1 MILSIVLMSISVV
14 LIVWYVISKSQKYDV
29 KELFIKTGISFLFL
43 VVSLVASYSSGNFSI
58 FNLLVILGLALGLI
72 GDILL
77 DLKYVDNERTV
88 GYTYGGFIAFGIG
101 HILYIT
107 ALCITFYNGN
117 ILFIILPIVID
128 IILAFVT
135 ILMEK
140 PLKIKYGRY
149 KKISFIYAL
158 TLFGTCMFSLFLAI
172 GASFQIVPLNL
183 FFIASVL
190 FAISDLVL
198 SGTFFGE
205 NKERPVDFILNYSTY
220 YSAQFLIAF
229 LLIFM

>member
-1 MILSIVLMSISVV
+1 MIFSIVLMSISVV
-14 LIVWYVISKSQKYDV
+14 LIGIYIFFKSKKYDI
-29 KELFIKTGISFLFL
+29 KELFLKTGISFLFL
-43 VVSLVASYSSGNFSI
+43 VVALVSSYSSGHFSI
-58 FNLLVILGLALGLI
+58 FNVLVILGLSLGLI

-77 DLKYVDNERTV
+77 DLKYVDIERTV

-107 ALCITFYNGN
+107 ALIMNYSSGN

-128 IILAFVT
+128 IILSIIT
-135 ILMEK
+135 ILLEK

-149 KKISFIYAL
+149 KIISFIYAL
-158 TLFGTCMFSLFLAI
+158 ALFGTCMFSLFLAI
-172 GASFQIVPLNL
+172 ENGFQILPLNL

>member
-14 LIVWYVISKSQKYDV
+14 LIVWYVISKSQKYYI

-117 ILFIILPIVID
+117 ILFIILHIS
-128 IILAFVT
+128 IL
-135 ILMEK
+135 
-140 PLKIKYGRY
+140 
-149 KKISFIYAL
+149 
-158 TLFGTCMFSLFLAI
+158 
-172 GASFQIVPLNL
+172 
-183 FFIASVL
+183 
-190 FAISDLVL
+190 
-198 SGTFFGE
+198 
-205 NKERPVDFILNYSTY
+205 
-220 YSAQFLIAF
+220 
-229 LLIFM
+229 